1 MRAFFMP
8 VIIAH
13 AMQLMAV
20 DTLEVET
27 LLDLTRRTEKYS
39 MTHKLASLLFTGL
52 LLPMLVQAAEL
63 SISSRQEI
71 DLLLEKLGNSS
82 CEFYR
87 NGAWHDSSKAQAH
100 LQRKLAYLIDKH
112 QVGSA
117 EEFIEIGASRS
128 SISGKPYLVRCDKQ
142 PEIRSD
148 VWLQKE
154 LDSIR
159 MNAAAR
165 TVRKN

>member
-1 MRAFFMP
+1 MCAFLMP

-13 AMQLMAV
+13 AMQLMAAN
-20 DTLEVET
+20 TLEVEP
-27 LLDLTRRTEKYS
+27 LIDLTRRTEKYS
-39 MTHKLASLLFTGL
+39 MTHKLASLLFAGL
-52 LLPMLVQAAEL
+52 LLPVLAQAAEL

-87 NGAWHDSSKAQAH
+87 NGTWHGAGKAQAH
-100 LQRKLAYLIDKH
+100 LQKKLAYLIDKH

-117 EEFIEIGASRS
+117 EEFIETGASKS
-128 SISGKPYLVRCDKQ
+128 SVSGKPYLVRCNKQ
-142 PEIRSD
+142 PEIPSA